1 MCGWL
6 LFFFFKQKT
15 AYEMRISDWSSDV
28 CSSDLPSL
36 AAGQP
41 ATLLGYPVV
50 EAEDMPDVAANS
62 LSVAFGNFRQGYLI
76 AERTETQILRDPFTH
91 KPFVHFYASKRVGG
105 TVSNSERSVEHTSE
119 LQSLMRISDAGF
131 FLKKKK

>member
-1 MCGWL
+1 METLVPHTTCCRS
-6 LFFFFKQKT
+6 KMKT
-15 AYEMRISDWSSDV
+15 TDGAFIWQR
-28 CSSDLPSL
+28 SL

-62 LSVAFGNFRQGYLI
+62 LAVAFGNFRQGYLI

-105 TVSNSERSVEHTSE
+105 TGSNSEAIK
-119 LQSLMRISDAGF
+119 L
-131 FLKKKK
+131 LKFSAS

>member
-1 MCGWL
+1 MNSATL
-6 LFFFFKQKT
+6 ALIRKMKT
-15 AYEMRISDWSSDV
+15 TDGAFIWQ
-28 CSSDLPSL
+28 PSL

-76 AERTETQILRDPFTH
+76 AERTETQILRDPFPP
-91 KPFVHFYASKRVGG
+91 KPFVPFFARKREIGS
-105 TVSNSERSVEHTSE
+105 TDCRE
-119 LQSLMRISDAGF
+119 
-131 FLKKKK
+131 